1 MLDGSYEC
9 TFEADLG
16 DGVEQ
21 LLCEGGDS
29 MVTDL
34 TNCKLFVELYLS
46 KYL

>member
-21 LLCEGGDS
+21 PLCEGGES
-29 MVTDL
+29 IVTDSK
-34 TNCKLFVELYLS
+34 NCKLFVELYLS